1 MLALLSRKFASPAKY
16 DMNVI
21 RRLLEFS
28 DSEDRAK
35 GIKDLVAAEKDGSFE
50 ARCLLSIG
58 HRDGRYGLPKNADKA
73 HNYRAYL
80 KLAADEG
87 DAEAQFFY
95 AICVQATNPEQCDLY
110 LRHSAQ
116 QKFGRAIAERGLR
129 MFLFEKE
136 LGRARVLEVL
146 REGVELGCPYCENA
160 LGTVLLL
167 THKDQWELQE
177 AAFLL
182 RKAAE
187 KGNTPAQRTLK
198 MAIESG
204 VIQGE

>member
-1 MLALLSRKFASPAKY
+1 
-16 DMNVI
+16 
-21 RRLLEFS
+21 
-28 DSEDRAK
+28 
-35 GIKDLVAAEKDGSFE
+35 
-50 ARCLLSIG
+50 
-58 HRDGRYGLPKNADKA
+58 
-73 HNYRAYL
+73 
-80 KLAADEG
+80 
-87 DAEAQFFY
+87 
-95 AICVQATNPEQCDLY
+95 
-110 LRHSAQ
+110 
-116 QKFGRAIAERGLR
+116 

-182 RKAAE
+182 RRAAE

-204 VIQGE
+204 VIQAE